1 MPPQGQ
7 TKMNLQ
13 VHHDLQEDQ
22 LRARF
27 LPYTRQAFQL
37 LPRLDHPAIL
47 DIGCGT
53 GVPTLEL
60 ARLSTGLVIGVD
72 IDQACL
78 DELARKAASAGLAG
92 RVTTLNQSLF
102 QLEFPDESFDLLWAE
117 GSIAVIGFERGL
129 REWRRLL
136 KPAGFM
142 GIHDER
148 GDLSQKLSAIQG
160 CGYELLGQVVIAGE
174 TWWREYYE
182 PVERRIT
189 ALREQYPRDPG
200 ARAALAAKERE
211 VELVKNHP
219 EQYASVFL
227 VLQKST
233 HG

>member
-1 MPPQGQ
+1 MPPQGK
-7 TKMNLQ
+7 TNMNLQ
-13 VHHDLQEDQ
+13 VHYDLQEDQ

-60 ARLSTGLVIGVD
+60 ARLSTGPVIGVD
-72 IDQACL
+72 IDQVCL
-78 DELARKAASAGLAG
+78 DELARKAAAAGLAG
-92 RVTTLNQSLF
+92 RVKTLHQSLF
-102 QLEFPDESFDLLWAE
+102 ELEFPVEYFDLIWAE
-117 GSIAVIGFERGL
+117 GSIATIGFERGL
-129 REWRRLL
+129 KEWRRLL
-136 KPAGFM
+136 KPGGFM
-142 GIHDER
+142 GIHDEL
-148 GDLSQKLSAIQG
+148 GDLLQKLRAIQG

-182 PVERRIT
+182 PLERQII
-189 ALREQYPRDPG
+189 AIRDRYRQDPA
-200 ARAALAAKERE
+200 ARAALAAEERE
-211 VELVKNHP
+211 VELVKSHP

-233 HG
+233 RK

>member
-1 MPPQGQ
+1 MPPREGI
-7 TKMNLQ
+7 TMNLN
-13 VHHDLQEDQ
+13 VYHDLQEDQ

-27 LPYTRQAFQL
+27 LQYTRQAFQL
-37 LPRLDHPAIL
+37 LPRLDHPRIL

-92 RVTTLNQSLF
+92 RVTALNQSLF
-102 QLEFPDESFDLLWAE
+102 QLEFPDKSFDLLWAE
-117 GSIAVIGFERGL
+117 GSIATIGFERGL

-142 GIHDER
+142 GIHDEL
-148 GDLSQKLSAIQG
+148 GDLAQKLRAIQG
-160 CGYELLGQVVIAGE
+160 CGYELLGQVVIPGE

-182 PVERRIT
+182 PLERRIT
-189 ALREQYPRDPG
+189 ALRDRYRQDPA
-200 ARAALAAKERE
+200 ARAALAAEERE
-211 VELVKNHP
+211 VELVKSHP

-227 VLQKST
+227 VLQKSARE
-233 HG
+233 